1 MTDWRIRLR
10 DADRALGSPGSSGS
24 DVQPETAQQMRRAVL
39 AAVPADTRVARIWSR
54 TFAATAAAL
63 TLVCVGLLTTLQGG
77 KLADDSAARAAR
89 IEPTDA
95 APVTATDETPSTAP
109 QQLHF
114 STPGGTRIIWVFDPG
129 FEVKGTL
136 P

>member
-10 DADRALGSPGSSGS
+10 DADRALGR
-24 DVQPETAQQMRRAVL
+24 VVEPEASQRMRRRVV
-39 AAVPADTRVARIWSR
+39 AAVPAIRPAVQTWSR
-54 TFAATAAAL
+54 AFAATAAAL
-63 TLVCVGLLTTLQGG
+63 TVVCVALLTALQGG
-77 KLADDSAARAAR
+77 RPPDDPVARVETADPVLASAIDEA
-89 IEPTDA
+89 A
-95 APVTATDETPSTAP
+95 APAR

>member
-1 MTDWRIRLR
+1 MTDWRNRLR
-10 DADRALGSPGSSGS
+10 DADRAL
-24 DVQPETAQQMRRAVL
+24 DRELKPEAEQRLRRSVL
-39 AAVPADTRVARIWSR
+39 ASASSLAPGHWMWSR

-63 TLVCVGLLTTLQGG
+63 TLVCAGLLTALQGSR
-77 KLADDSAARAAR
+77 LREPASTSAIDSAEAIAAAQ
-89 IEPTDA
+89 DG
-95 APVTATDETPSTAP
+95 APAP
-109 QQLHF
+109 ERQQLQF

>member
-1 MTDWRIRLR
+1 MTDWRTRLR
-10 DADRALGSPGSSGS
+10 DADRALAR
-24 DVQPETAQQMRRAVL
+24 DVEPEVSQRIRRAVL
-39 AAVPADTRVARIWSR
+39 GAVPAGPAVVQAWSR

-63 TLVCVGLLTTLQGG
+63 TLACVGLLTTLQGG
-77 KLADDSAARAAR
+77 AGTSDDDVVQVGPADTALASTT
-89 IEPTDA
+89 EDA
-95 APVTATDETPSTAP
+95 PASER

>member
-10 DADRALGSPGSSGS
+10 EADRALGG
-24 DVQPETAQQMRRAVL
+24 DVQPETSHRVRRTVL
-39 AAVPADTRVARIWSR
+39 AAVPVGRPAVQAWSR
-54 TFAATAAAL
+54 AFAATAAAL
-63 TLVCVGLLTTLQGG
+63 TLVCVALLTTLQGG
-77 KLADDSAARAAR
+77 RLSDDTAARA
-89 IEPTDA
+89 EPVDPA
-95 APVTATDETPSTAP
+95 LASATDETPATAR

>member
-1 MTDWRIRLR
+1 MTDWRTRLR
-10 DADRALGSPGSSGS
+10 DADRALGR
-24 DVQPETAQQMRRAVL
+24 DVPVETSQRVRRAVL
-39 AAVPADTRVARIWSR
+39 AAVPEGRRTVRTWSR
-54 TFAATAAAL
+54 AFAATAAAL
-63 TLVCVGLLTTLQGG
+63 TLVCVGLLTALQAGRE
-77 KLADDSAARAAR
+77 ADDRTARSDPADPAL
-89 IEPTDA
+89 
-95 APVTATDETPSTAP
+95 APATDDTSVAVR

>member
-10 DADRALGSPGSSGS
+10 DAGRALRD
-24 DVQPETAQQMRRAVL
+24 DVEPETSQRMRRAVL
-39 AAVPADTRVARIWSR
+39 AAVVPEERRGRTWSR
-54 TFAATAAAL
+54 AFAATAAAL
-63 TLVCVGLLTTLQGG
+63 TLVSVGLLTSLQGG
-77 KLADDSAARAAR
+77 RLTDESVVRV
-89 IEPTDA
+89 EPIDPA
-95 APVTATDETPSTAP
+95 LVTATDEAPVTAR

>member
-10 DADRALGSPGSSGS
+10 DADRALGS

-39 AAVPADTRVARIWSR
+39 AAVPAEPRVVRIWSR

-77 KLADDSAARAAR
+77 KLADDRAAR

-95 APVTATDETPSTAP
+95 ALVAATDDTPSTAP

>member
-10 DADRALGSPGSSGS
+10 NAGRALRD
-24 DVQPETAQQMRRAVL
+24 DVEPETSQRMRRDVL
-39 AAVPADTRVARIWSR
+39 AAVVPEERSGRTWSR
-54 TFAATAAAL
+54 AFAATAAAL
-63 TLVCVGLLTTLQGG
+63 TLVCVALLTTLQGG
-77 KLADDSAARAAR
+77 VRGSEDTAVRVEPAGPELASTTDDTSATAR
-89 IEPTDA
+89 
-95 APVTATDETPSTAP
+95 

>member
-1 MTDWRIRLR
+1 MSDWRNRLR
-10 DADRALGSPGSSGS
+10 DADRALER
-24 DVQPETAQQMRRAVL
+24 DVEPDVSHRIRSMVL
-39 AAVPADTRVARIWSR
+39 AAVPPGPAVQAWSR
-54 TFAATAAAL
+54 TFAATAATL
-63 TLVCVGLLTTLQGG
+63 TLVCVALLTALQGG
-77 KLADDSAARAAR
+77 RVADDATARAETAD
-89 IEPTDA
+89 PPLA
-95 APVTATDETPSTAP
+95 AATDEVPATAR

>member
-10 DADRALGSPGSSGS
+10 DAGRALRD
-24 DVQPETAQQMRRAVL
+24 DVEPETSQRMRRAVL
-39 AAVPADTRVARIWSR
+39 AAVVTEERSGRTWSR
-54 TFAATAAAL
+54 AFAATAAAL
-63 TLVCVGLLTTLQGG
+63 TLMSVGLLTSLQGG
-77 KLADDSAARAAR
+77 RLTDESVVRV
-89 IEPTDA
+89 EPIDPA
-95 APVTATDETPSTAP
+95 LVTATDEAPVTAR

>member
-1 MTDWRIRLR
+1 MTDWRNRLR
-10 DADRALGSPGSSGS
+10 DADRAL
-24 DVQPETAQQMRRAVL
+24 DRELQPEAAQRLRRSVL
-39 AAVPADTRVARIWSR
+39 ASASSVAPGPWMWSR

-63 TLVCVGLLTTLQGG
+63 TLVCAGLLAALQGG
-77 KLADDSAARAAR
+77 DLRDAPPADATKAALVPAQD
-89 IEPTDA
+89 DA
-95 APVTATDETPSTAP
+95 PPER

>member
-1 MTDWRIRLR
+1 MTDWRTRLR
-10 DADRALGSPGSSGS
+10 DADRALER
-24 DVQPETAQQMRRAVL
+24 DVEPEVSQRIRRTVL
-39 AAVPADTRVARIWSR
+39 AAVPAGPAGVQAWSR

-63 TLVCVGLLTTLQGG
+63 TLVCVTLLTALQGG
-77 KLADDSAARAAR
+77 KVADDATVRAETADPALAA
-89 IEPTDA
+89 T
-95 APVTATDETPSTAP
+95 TDEVPATAR

-114 STPGGTRIIWVFDPG
+114 STPGGTRIILVFDPG

>member
-10 DADRALGSPGSSGS
+10 DADRALGS
-24 DVQPETAQQMRRAVL
+24 DVSPETAQRMRRAVL
-39 AAVPADTRVARIWSR
+39 AAVPADTRAVPVWSR

-63 TLVCVGLLTTLQGG
+63 TLVCVGLLTALQGG
-77 KLADDSAARAAR
+77 KLADDRAAR
-89 IEPTDA
+89 VEPTDA
-95 APVTATDETPSTAP
+95 ALVTAADDTPSTAR
-109 QQLHF
+109 QQLQF

>member
-1 MTDWRIRLR
+1 MTDWRNRLR
-10 DADRALGSPGSSGS
+10 DADRALDRELKPEAAQRLRRSLLASASSLAPSPW
-24 DVQPETAQQMRRAVL
+24 M
-39 AAVPADTRVARIWSR
+39 WSR
-54 TFAATAAAL
+54 AFAATAAAL
-63 TLVCVGLLTTLQGG
+63 TLVCAGLLAALQGG
-77 KLADDSAARAAR
+77 DLRDAPPADATKAALVPAQD
-89 IEPTDA
+89 DA
-95 APVTATDETPSTAP
+95 PPER

>member
-10 DADRALGSPGSSGS
+10 DADRTLGS

-39 AAVPADTRVARIWSR
+39 AAVPAETRVVRIWSR

-77 KLADDSAARAAR
+77 KLANDSAAR
-89 IEPTDA
+89 IEPADA
-95 APVTATDETPSTAP
+95 ALATATDDTSATAR

>member
-10 DADRALGSPGSSGS
+10 DADRALGN
-24 DVQPETAQQMRRAVL
+24 DVQPETAQRMRRAVL
-39 AAVPADTRVARIWSR
+39 AAVPAETRVVPIWSR

-63 TLVCVGLLTTLQGG
+63 TLVCVGLLTALQGG
-77 KLADDSAARAAR
+77 KLADDSAARV
-89 IEPTDA
+89 EPTDA
-95 APVTATDETPSTAP
+95 ALVTATEDTPATAR
-109 QQLHF
+109 QQLQF

>member
-1 MTDWRIRLR
+1 MTDWRLRLR
-10 DADRALGSPGSSGS
+10 EADRALGR
-24 DVQPETAQQMRRAVL
+24 DVAPEASQRMRRRVV
-39 AAVPADTRVARIWSR
+39 AAVPATASAGQEWSR
-54 TFAATAAAL
+54 AFAATAAAL
-63 TLVCVGLLTTLQGG
+63 TMACVALLTALQGG
-77 KLADDSAARAAR
+77 RLAD
-89 IEPTDA
+89 E
-95 APVTATDETPSTAP
+95 TATRVEPADPVLVSATDDVPATQR